1 MTDPTVWN
9 KCSVCK
15 KPIPFGGRY
24 YKCSV
29 SSCNRARFQ
38 LQFCSVD
45 CWDAHLPVQRHRSA
59 HASEA
64 VAPRSGS
71 DR

>member
-1 MTDPTVWN
+1 MTDGTAAWN

-15 KPIPFGGRY
+15 TPIGFGVKY

-29 SSCNRARFQ
+29 STCNTTRFQ

-59 HASEA
+59 HASEV
-64 VAPRSGS
+64 VAPKS
-71 DR
+71 

>member
-1 MTDPTVWN
+1 MTEGSAWD

-15 KPIPFGGRY
+15 KPIPFAAKY

-29 SSCNRARFQ
+29 STCNRPRFQ
-38 LQFCSVD
+38 LYFCSVD

-64 VAPRSGS
+64 VAPKS
-71 DR
+71 